1 MIELETYLF
10 QLLHRAFELVLLVR
24 GDGLNDL
31 LKDFLTLITLGGVIV
46 LLRGSK
52 NSLIVGKREGFGRH
66 GEDVEESKGASTD
79 NRVGG
84 DKQQ

>member
-1 MIELETYLF
+1 M
-10 QLLHRAFELVLLVR
+10 
-24 GDGLNDL
+24 GS
-31 LKDFLTLITLGGVIV
+31 LITLGGVIV